1 MAFFGGAA
9 PTPFGATAT
18 TSTSTGF
25 GGFGTQNQSTGF
37 GLFNQTKTTAPTFGT
52 GSFGT
57 ATGATTGFGAS
68 TGFGLGGTATTQ
80 PTTGFGTSTGF
91 GAAPAAGG
99 FGTGT
104 AFKGFGTGVA
114 TGFGATA
121 ATGFGTIGGPQLQAQ
136 QQQQAQQAQQSS
148 LELLG
153 TAVTLPQIYG
163 DERDA
168 IIAKWN
174 QLQAYWGT
182 GKGFY
187 SSNGFVNFTPD
198 NPYCRFKAVGYNRLP
213 RSRNEDGL
221 VSIVIKKKESEVTA
235 QQQQVVDQLF
245 KILGSK
251 PHLSVCVEGI
261 KTLPDDKTELVIYI
275 LERPASGPAKRI
287 TASELF
293 QFLNT
298 PNIKQQITTQ
308 LAAEDI
314 WQKTG
319 FTPEQLK
326 VYLEN
331 PPAGIHPFIWEQAKL
346 DNPDQ
351 ENLIPVPVVGFN
363 ALQQRMKHQ
372 EQQTKAHQQRLDM
385 IANELQQFQ
394 QKQNNMMSK
403 MDEYKRK
410 HIELSHRLLQVV
422 VKQEIFRKMGYAI
435 QADEEQLR
443 VHLEKTQAELNHP
456 TQFKGRLNELMS
468 QIRMQN
474 HLAGNRADFSYQMDP
489 SLQQE
494 IKQLL
499 KQQQDGLKHLIQIVK
514 DDSHD
519 LQLME
524 QSLQE
529 SSHRR

>member
-9 PTPFGATAT
+9 TTPFGTTAT

-25 GGFGTQNQSTGF
+25 GGFGTQTQSTA
-37 GLFNQTKTTAPTFGT
+37 KTTAPTFGT
-52 GSFGT
+52 GGFGT
-57 ATGATTGFGAS
+57 TTGATAGFGAS

-80 PTTGFGTSTGF
+80 PTAGFGTSTGF

-99 FGTGT
+99 FGAGN
-104 AFKGFGTGVA
+104 AFKGFGAGPTTGFGATGA
-114 TGFGATA
+114 TGFGA
-121 ATGFGTIGGPQLQAQ
+121 IGGPQLQAQ
-136 QQQQAQQAQQSS
+136 QQQQAQQAQQSN

-187 SSNGFVNFTPD
+187 SSNGF
-198 NPYCRFKAVGYNRLP
+198 AVGYNRLP

-221 VSIVIKKKESEVTA
+221 VSIVIKKKESDVTA

-245 KILGSK
+245 KILGNK

-456 TQFKGRLNELMS
+456 TQFKVGRLNELMS